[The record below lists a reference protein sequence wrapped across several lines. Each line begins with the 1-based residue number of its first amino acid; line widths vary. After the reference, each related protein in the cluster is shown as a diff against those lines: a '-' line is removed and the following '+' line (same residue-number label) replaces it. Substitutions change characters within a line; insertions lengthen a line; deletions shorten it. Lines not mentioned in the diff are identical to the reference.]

1 MKKNTLKTKIIAGVL
16 SAITVC
22 SVGAMTATTAFAAET
37 QVSTDTSITE
47 TQKISMSKDAETI
60 TKMVSG
66 TLLKVLDSTEY
77 GKFLTPALQSLLD
90 AFIEQTDER
99 VEKKVDELNE
109 KVDKLFN
116 KVAESE
122 ASIKAEITNDLGVQ
136 SFYNTFMK
144 FKTQTQ
150 AIHQKIK
157 EIYAGNLSD
166 ADKAAKIGSL
176 TGTYTEW
183 RDKFEDVLNELNGFC
198 QKPSMTKDGNIFE
211 LTYNHYTN
219 SVMFS
224 GEALDKAKP
233 VCNHVMQ
240 VYAAGCAT
248 LVESLTAQLYY
259 NNLPAAA
266 KAAVNPEFAAHICK
280 DNKDI
285 NNEIKTVTKLLTGAE
300 KGNKA
305 DTLKGM
311 YDKVM
316 GTSRSVLVNKGHD
329 NIQLLVELKLHNHQS
344 KYADGTY
351 NDTKGKNVADEFNTE
366 FNNKAL
372 DVEKAKAIADYA
384 REKGVTVRKLLEAN
398 GFNVSKLPQNVTLV
412 TAKAWDDSVST
423 LSRLGGYNYQKA
435 FYKGV
440 NVDAKGAGDA
450 NVQLLDCG
458 YNSWNFSTW
467 GYMLKGMAAI
477 LMVK

>member
-150 AIHQKIK
+150 AIH
-157 EIYAGNLSD
+157 
-166 ADKAAKIGSL
+166 
-176 TGTYTEW
+176 
-183 RDKFEDVLNELNGFC
+183 
-198 QKPSMTKDGNIFE
+198 
-211 LTYNHYTN
+211 
-219 SVMFS
+219 
-224 GEALDKAKP
+224 
-233 VCNHVMQ
+233 
-240 VYAAGCAT
+240 
-248 LVESLTAQLYY
+248 
-259 NNLPAAA
+259 
-266 KAAVNPEFAAHICK
+266 
-280 DNKDI
+280 
-285 NNEIKTVTKLLTGAE
+285 
-300 KGNKA
+300 
-305 DTLKGM
+305 
-311 YDKVM
+311 
-316 GTSRSVLVNKGHD
+316 
-329 NIQLLVELKLHNHQS
+329 
-344 KYADGTY
+344 
-351 NDTKGKNVADEFNTE
+351 
-366 FNNKAL
+366 
-372 DVEKAKAIADYA
+372 
-384 REKGVTVRKLLEAN
+384 
-398 GFNVSKLPQNVTLV
+398 
-412 TAKAWDDSVST
+412 
-423 LSRLGGYNYQKA
+423 
-435 FYKGV
+435 
-440 NVDAKGAGDA
+440 
-450 NVQLLDCG
+450 
-458 YNSWNFSTW
+458 
-467 GYMLKGMAAI
+467 
-477 LMVK
+477 